1 MRNLSLVLLLLTVLY
16 AFPKISSAMPLSKN
30 TEVLQSLENL
40 QKFKIKTLNEIEY
53 WWVLYNDGCYHL
65 YRVEIVGGLL
75 EFWTPLGYWNYI
87 GATTAC
93 AFSYEEMDVMC

>member
-1 MRNLSLVLLLLTVLY
+1 MRKSSLFLLLLTVMY
-16 AFPKISSAMPLSKN
+16 IVPNVSSAMPLSKN
-30 TEVLQSLENL
+30 VEVFQSMEKMH
-40 QKFKIKTLNEIEY
+40 KFKFRTINEIEY

-87 GATTAC
+87 GATTIC
-93 AFSYEEMDVMC
+93 SFSYEEMDVMC

>member
-1 MRNLSLVLLLLTVLY
+1 MRKLSLLLLLLTVLY

-30 TEVLQSLENL
+30 AEVLQSLENL
-40 QKFKIKTLNEIEY
+40 QKLKIKTLNEIEY
-53 WWVLYNDGCYHL
+53 WWVLYKDGCYHL

-87 GATTAC
+87 GATTTC
-93 AFSYEEMDVMC
+93 SFSYEEMDVMC